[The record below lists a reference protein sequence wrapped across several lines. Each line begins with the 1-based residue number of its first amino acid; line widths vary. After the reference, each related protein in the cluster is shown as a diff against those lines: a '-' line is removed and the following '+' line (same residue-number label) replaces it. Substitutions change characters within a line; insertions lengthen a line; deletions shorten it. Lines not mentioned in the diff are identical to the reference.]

1 MKKTILALTILAACG
16 SAHADVRINGFANLI
31 AGKTSSD
38 GMLYG
43 YDEDIS
49 LSPESLFAVQ
59 LSGDV
64 NDKLTATGQLVAR
77 GSDDYDVDFEWAY
90 FTYAAT
96 DNVSVSAGRL
106 RLPLFRYSASL
117 DVGYSYHWV
126 AAPQSVYGV
135 PFNNIDG
142 VRVDYSNYA
151 GDWEYNFQ
159 VTAGTFE
166 NKGYEITPGTFADI
180 EGNNAIVGTI
190 EATYEWFKVRA
201 TAGSAKS
208 SLSID
213 SIDTLIG
220 QLAMISAPLAD
231 KLAFNDDSSA
241 FYGIGVEIDQ
251 FDWFVSAEWTSIDI
265 EDSFN
270 PQDVAY
276 YITAGIRHGK
286 FTPSITYEKLDG
298 NDDVK
303 FLSDVAA
310 LPEQVRGPAAMIVG
324 GVQQAVMEET
334 STVTLGLRYDLD
346 TNVALKAD
354 ISRSTDDID
363 DANDTTLV
371 RVAVNYIF

>member
-1 MKKTILALTILAACG
+1 MKKTLLALTILAACG

-43 YDEDIS
+43 YDDDIS

-151 GDWEYNFQ
+151 GDWEYNVQ

-166 NKGYEITPGTFADI
+166 NNGYEITPGTIADI
-180 EGNNAIVGTI
+180 EGNNAIVGSI

-208 SLSID
+208 SLSIE
-213 SIDTLIG
+213 SIDALIG

-265 EDSFN
+265 EESFN

-334 STVTLGLRYDLD
+334 STVTLGLRYDFD

-363 DANDTTLV
+363 DDNDTTLV

>member
-16 SAHADVRINGFANLI
+16 NAHADVRINGFANLI

-43 YDEDIS
+43 YDNDIS
-49 LSPESLFAVQ
+49 FSPESLFALQ

-90 FTYAAT
+90 FTYSAT
-96 DNVSVSAGRL
+96 DNLSVSAGRL

-135 PFNNIDG
+135 PFNNVDG
-142 VRVDYSNYA
+142 IRIDYSDYA
-151 GDWEYNFQ
+151 GDWEYNLQ
-159 VTAGTFE
+159 LTAGTFE
-166 NKGYEITPGTFADI
+166 NNDFEITPGTFADI
-180 EGNNAIVGTI
+180 EGKNAILGSV
-190 EATYEWFKVRA
+190 EATYEWFKFRA
-201 TAGSAKS
+201 TAGKSTS
-208 SLSID
+208 SLSVNDID
-213 SIDTLIG
+213 LLIG
-220 QLAMISAPLAD
+220 QLAMISSPLAD
-231 KLAFNDDSSA
+231 KLAFNDDSSI

-251 FDWFVSAEWTSIDI
+251 FDWFISAEWTSIDI

-276 YITAGIRHGK
+276 YVTAGIRHGK
-286 FTPSITYEKLDG
+286 FTPSVTYEKLDG

-303 FLSDVAA
+303 FLGDVAA
-310 LPEQVRGPAAMIVG
+310 LPETVRGAAAMIVG
-324 GVQQAVMEET
+324 GVQQAVMEEI
-334 STVTLGLRYDLD
+334 STVTLGLRYDFD

-354 ISRSTDDID
+354 ISRSTDDINS
-363 DANDTTLV
+363 ANDTTLV
-371 RVAVNYIF
+371 RVGVNYIF

>member
-16 SAHADVRINGFANLI
+16 SAQAEVRINGFANLI

-43 YDEDIS
+43 YDDDIS

-126 AAPQSVYGV
+126 AAPQAVYGV
-135 PFNNIDG
+135 PFNNVDG
-142 VRVDYSNYA
+142 VRIDYSDYA

-159 VTAGTFE
+159 LTAGTFE
-166 NKGYEITPGTFADI
+166 NKGFEITPGTFADI
-180 EGNNAIVGTI
+180 EGKNAIVGSV
-190 EATYEWFKVRA
+190 EATYDWFKVRA
-201 TAGSAKS
+201 TAGTAKA
-208 SLSID
+208 SLSVADID
-213 SIDTLIG
+213 ALIG

-231 KLAFNDDSSA
+231 KLAFQDDSSA
-241 FYGIGVEIDQ
+241 FYGIGFEIDQ
-251 FDWFVSAEWTSIDI
+251 FDWFVSAEWTSIEI

-276 YITAGIRHGK
+276 YVTAGIRHGK

-298 NDDVK
+298 NDDLK
-303 FLSDVAA
+303 FMDEVAA
-310 LPEQVRGPAAMIVG
+310 LPEQVRGAAAMIVG

-334 STVTLGLRYDLD
+334 STVTLGLRYDFD

-363 DANDTTLV
+363 DTNDTTLV
-371 RVAVNYIF
+371 RVGVNYIF